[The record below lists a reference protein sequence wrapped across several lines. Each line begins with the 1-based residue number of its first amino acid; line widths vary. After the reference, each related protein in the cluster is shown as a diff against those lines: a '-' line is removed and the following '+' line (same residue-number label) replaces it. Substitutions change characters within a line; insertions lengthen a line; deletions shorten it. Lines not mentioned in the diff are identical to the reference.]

1 MEVMSPCKPWTY
13 SSHLSGNVCPG
24 VQVLEEGAL
33 QPVIGLLSSS
43 CTESQ
48 RESALLLG
56 QFATTDHEFKAKIVQ
71 RGAVP
76 PLITMLGSSDVQ
88 LKEMAAFALGR
99 LAQNVDNQAGIVQ
112 VLLRGRSSS
121 CLAGHAAGCVDATL
135 LLLNLTLWTAL
146 QSGDSV
152 PLEYAQDAVTHDWA
166 SLVSSAVHAH
176 AQAGGLPPLL
186 ELMASRNGNLQHNAA
201 FALYGLADNED
212 NIAAIV
218 RQGGVQCLQ
227 DCELLVQ
234 VWGHQC
240 CLDHHLCDLC
250 CEVTAGSLEVQQ
262 ERPSQLLWCCQ
273 ACTVQVQTQLAVL
286 TSWAQQSA
294 DRGARVH
301 H

>member
-1 MEVMSPCKPWTY
+1 M
-13 SSHLSGNVCPG
+13 VCQRTCTELTRCPLV

-56 QFATTDHEFKAKIVQ
+56 QFATTEPDYKAKIVQ

-76 PLITMLGSSDVQ
+76 PLIEMLGSSDVQ

-99 LAQNVDNQAGIVQ
+99 LAQNSDNQAGVVQ
-112 VLLRGRSSS
+112 VTVLASDPPNNIKEEELLDFTIMQNDGTLDSSF
-121 CLAGHAAGCVDATL
+121 VF
-135 LLLNLTLWTAL
+135 
-146 QSGDSV
+146 
-152 PLEYAQDAVTHDWA
+152 
-166 SLVSSAVHAH
+166 VSSWNLCVF
-176 AQAGGLPPLL
+176 QAGGLPPLL

-218 RQGGVQCLQ
+218 REGGVQCLQ

-234 VWGHQC
+234 V
-240 CLDHHLCDLC
+240 L
-250 CEVTAGSLEVQQ
+250 
-262 ERPSQLLWCCQ
+262 RPPLLSGQ
-273 ACTVQVQTQLAVL
+273 YIHP
-286 TSWAQQSA
+286 SIH
-294 DRGARVH
+294 RPAR
-301 H
+301 